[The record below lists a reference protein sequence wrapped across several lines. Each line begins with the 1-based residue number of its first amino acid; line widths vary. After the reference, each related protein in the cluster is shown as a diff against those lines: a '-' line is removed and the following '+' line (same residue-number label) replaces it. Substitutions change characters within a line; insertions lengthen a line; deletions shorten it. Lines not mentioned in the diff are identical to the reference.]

1 MERTAHVARH
11 LAAAVAPTRVEDLRT
26 PCCLVNLE
34 VARANAARMLQRA
47 AALGCRLRPH
57 VKTHKTIEGALLQTG
72 GARRG
77 ITVSTLAEAAF
88 FAEAGF
94 EDILY
99 AVPITP
105 DKLPEAAALT
115 AALRGTLHI
124 TVDHAAQFDAIEH
137 FGAPAMAPAL
147 SPVLVPS
154 KHVMQNLI
162 KNAPRP

>member
-124 TVDHAAQFDAIEH
+124 TVI
-137 FGAPAMAPAL
+137 GTL
-147 SPVLVPS
+147 GSPGHPGRLVYQLGLRTPQGS
-154 KHVMQNLI
+154 GTRGMGP
-162 KNAPRP
+162 PRNVFTKK